1 MYRNIKIEILK
12 NKPVAEQDVE
22 IVERKGIG
30 HPDSICDAVMD
41 SISVALSQEYLKRF
55 GDILHHNIDKG
66 LLVAGQVEKRF
77 GGGRVIKPME
87 LIIGDRATFRAGGKE
102 MDVEGIAVD
111 TAKKWFEKNLRFVDA
126 EKNVKYRVV
135 LAPGSEELT
144 DIFRRK
150 GKLKGANDTSAAV
163 GYAPFTPAENAV
175 YEIERF
181 LNSERIKTVLP
192 ETGEDVKVM
201 GLRKG
206 RVLD

>member
-1 MYRNIKIEILK
+1 MPKVDSMRNITIEILK
-12 NKPVAEQDVE
+12 NKSVSEQDVE
-22 IVERKGIG
+22 IVERKGVG
-30 HPDSICDAVMD
+30 HPDYICDAIME

-66 LLVAGQVEKRF
+66 LLVAGQVERRF
-77 GGGRVIKPME
+77 GGGKIIKPME
-87 LIIGDRATFRAGGKE
+87 LIIGDRATFRVGNKDI
-102 MDVEGIAVD
+102 DVEEIAID
-111 TAKKWFEKNLRFVDA
+111 TAKKWFEKNLRLVDA

-144 DIFRRK
+144 DIFSRK

-181 LNSERIKTVLP
+181 LNSERVKKTFP

-201 GLRKG
+201 GL
-206 RVLD
+206 